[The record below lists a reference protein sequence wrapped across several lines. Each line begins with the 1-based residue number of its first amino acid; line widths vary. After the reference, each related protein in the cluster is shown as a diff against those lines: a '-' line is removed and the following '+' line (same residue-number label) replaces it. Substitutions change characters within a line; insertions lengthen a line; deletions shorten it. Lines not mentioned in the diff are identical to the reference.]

1 MINTEDKLIGTVSD
15 EQIQTWKSMHGKIY
29 AIEVDDSICYLKRPD
44 RKTLSAAAAIGQSDP
59 IKFAE
64 IMLDNCW
71 LGGDPEIKTDDV
83 KFLGASSKLD
93 SLVQV
98 AAANLKEL

>member
-1 MINTEDKLIGTVSD
+1 MTKTEDKLIGKVTD
-15 EQIQTWKSMHGKIY
+15 EQIQIWKNKHGKIY
-29 AIEVDDSICYLKRPD
+29 AIEVDGSVCYLKRPD

-64 IMLDNCW
+64 IMLENCW
-71 LGGDPEIKTDDV
+71 LGGDSEIKTDDV
-83 KFLGASSKLD
+83 KFLGVSSKLD

-98 AAANLKEL
+98 ASARLKEL